1 VDLYSAIATLILVM
15 DPLGNIPLFLSIL
28 RNVPAER
35 RRKVLVREIFIAY
48 FVLLAFLM
56 FGRYVLGFLQLDQE
70 TISVSGGIVLFL
82 IAIRMIFPQD
92 QSAPTEPEGE
102 PFVVPLATPLFA
114 GPSVLALLLL
124 LQKSQPES
132 LALLLLAMT
141 SAWAV
146 SGTILLAS
154 ALFYRLLGDRGLIAM
169 ERLMGMVLVMAAVQM
184 FLNGLRAYLR

>member
-1 VDLYSAIATLILVM
+1 VDVYSAIVTLVLVM
-15 DPLGNIPLFLSIL
+15 DPLGNIPLFLFVL
-28 RNVPAER
+28 RKVPGAR

-48 FVLLAFLM
+48 LVLLVFLL
-56 FGRYVLGFLQLDQE
+56 FGRYVLEFLRLDQE

-82 IAIRMIFPQD
+82 IPVRMIFPQD
-92 QSAPTEPEGE
+92 QSSSAELQGE
-102 PFVVPLATPLFA
+102 PFVVPLAVPLFA
-114 GPSVLALLLL
+114 GPSVLAVLLL

-132 LALLLLAMT
+132 LPPLLLAMT
-141 SAWAV
+141 SAWAI

-154 ALFYRLLGDRGLIAM
+154 AFFYRVLGDRGLIAM